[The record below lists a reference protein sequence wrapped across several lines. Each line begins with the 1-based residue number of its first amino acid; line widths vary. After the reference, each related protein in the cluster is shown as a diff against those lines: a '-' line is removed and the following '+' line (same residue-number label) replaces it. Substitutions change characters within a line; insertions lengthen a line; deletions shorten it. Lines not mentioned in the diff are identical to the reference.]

1 MEDMKGK
8 KIAVVVGGP
17 STEAEVSRRTGA
29 AIAEALKKKGYAIET
44 IELVPHTL
52 AATLKEKKIDVVFNA
67 LHGRYGEDG
76 VLQGLC
82 EMMGIPYT
90 GPGVMASAV
99 GMNKVMSKAAFKGA
113 GIATAPFAY
122 YFANQ
127 DRKEIIADIEKQ
139 FSLPVVIKSS
149 GQGSSIGT
157 VIVTAREE
165 LEPALSPVEMAHGNG
180 YLRKGKSAGIG
191 HGCRRQ
197 GV

>member
-29 AIAEALKKKGYAIET
+29 AIAEALKKKGYATET
-44 IELVPHTL
+44 IELVPHAL

-113 GIATAPFAY
+113 GIAT
-122 YFANQ
+122 
-127 DRKEIIADIEKQ
+127 
-139 FSLPVVIKSS
+139 LPLPTTLPIRTARKSS
-149 GQGSSIGT
+149 PILKNSFLCPSSSSRPARVEHRNGHRHHSGRTGT
-157 VIVTAREE
+157 G
-165 LEPALSPVEMAHGNG
+165 P
-180 YLRKGKSAGIG
+180 
-191 HGCRRQ
+191 
-197 GV
+197 

>member
-8 KIAVVVGGP
+8 QIAVVVGGP

-29 AIAEALKKKGYAIET
+29 AIAEALKKKGYAVET

-127 DRKEIIADIEKQ
+127 DRKEIIADIENS
-139 FSLPVVIKSS
+139 FLCPSS
-149 GQGSSIGT
+149 SSRPARARASERSSSPPGKNWNRPLKKPLS
-157 VIVTAREE
+157 TAHR
-165 LEPALSPVEMAHGNG
+165 S
-180 YLRKGKSAGIG
+180 
-191 HGCRRQ
+191 
-197 GV
+197 

>member
-8 KIAVVVGGP
+8 HIAVVVGGP

-44 IELVPHTL
+44 IELVPHPL

-113 GIATAPFAY
+113 GIATAPFSY

-127 DRKEIIADIEKQ
+127 DRKAIIADIEKQ

-165 LEPALSPVEMAHGNG
+165 LEAALEEAFKYRSRSFH
-180 YLRKGKSAGIG
+180 
-191 HGCRRQ
+191 RRR
-197 GV
+197 